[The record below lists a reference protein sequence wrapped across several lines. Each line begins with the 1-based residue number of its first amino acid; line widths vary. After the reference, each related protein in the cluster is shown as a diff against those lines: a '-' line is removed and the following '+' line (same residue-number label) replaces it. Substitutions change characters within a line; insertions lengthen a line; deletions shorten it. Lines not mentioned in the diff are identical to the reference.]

1 MVDSVTRIHTGE
13 GEERLLQVV
22 LCVSHIRL
30 CTHAYL
36 PLVNTGQKIKE
47 QYRAVKQGG
56 GIKGEAVGDT
66 PEEHATSVW
75 IRWVTDR
82 DMATKFP
89 LLIVVPM
96 GWVC

>member
-30 CTHAYL
+30 CMHTYL
-36 PLVNTGQKIKE
+36 PLSEHRSNIKE

-66 PEEHATSVW
+66 PEERATSVW

-89 LLIVVPM
+89 LPIVVPM